1 MQQLSIILTY
11 GVSNALT
18 NFIMP
23 HGLAKN
29 ALHFWAPVLI
39 PSAHLTEHQVIIKK
53 RLSERK
59 EYISANLIHIS
70 KRNTI
75 LLALHWE
82 F

>member
-1 MQQLSIILTY
+1 MSNTLS
-11 GVSNALT
+11 

-23 HGLAKN
+23 HGLAKK
-29 ALHFWAPVLI
+29 ALHFWAAVLI

-53 RLSERK
+53 KRLSERK
-59 EYISANLIHIS
+59 EYISANFIHIS
-70 KRNTI
+70 KRNTF